1 MDPGVQHKYRNRWTK
16 SFQKLHTHTYIY
28 IKIWLTFSIRVDI
41 AMVCFEYRFVY
52 KYHRGPLDLYMSIC
66 MTLQLLWCNSQWG
79 KKTSWHFAT
88 IGRNSWEQPPAR
100 IMCHIIPTTIVLVKM
115 GWDNFV
121 GCWARLSRR
130 LFSNSD
136 RDRIERR
143 WALTIPPF
151 LFRNENL
158 CE

>member
-1 MDPGVQHKYRNRWTK
+1 MSATASWPRCAALINTAIVEPKVCKNC
-16 SFQKLHTHTYIY
+16 TYM
-28 IKIWLTFSIRVDI
+28 VDI
-41 AMVCFEYRFVY
+41 SY
-52 KYHRGPLDLYMSIC
+52 KIRHIWIIICVQISQGSIGSIIYMSIC

-88 IGRNSWEQPPAR
+88 IGRNSWEQPPAG

-151 LFRNENL
+151 LFRNKNL